1 MKSSRVRKPAFGRC
15 SHKVPHEQSRRTGAA
30 RVMNNVIG
38 CGRARAAM
46 PARALPS
53 RGGED
58 RVRATVGWA
67 ATPKKLR
74 RKIATR
80 GGRQGRG
87 GEKGGGEERWPPL
100 ELLARPPCHA

>member
-1 MKSSRVRKPAFGRC
+1 
-15 SHKVPHEQSRRTGAA
+15 
-30 RVMNNVIG
+30 MNNDIG

-67 ATPKKLR
+67 ATPKKTTQENSDER
-74 RKIATR
+74 RKA
-80 GGRQGRG
+80 RQGRR
-87 GEKGGGEERWPPL
+87 ER
-100 ELLARPPCHA
+100 ARNWAAEAMRADAFL